1 MSDASAFFEIDDV
14 TKRFGVVTA
23 VDGVSLSLGEKEFF
37 ALLGPSGCGKTT
49 LLRVVAGFEVPDRG
63 RVLLDGRD
71 LGPVKANHRP
81 VNLMFQ
87 SYALF
92 PHLSV
97 RDNVAYGLKMEG
109 TRGAALE
116 RQVTGAL
123 DMVQLTDVAGRRPDS
138 LSGGQ
143 RQRVALARALIKRP
157 KLLLLDEPLAALDK
171 KLREQMQFEL
181 KKLQHEVGIA
191 FILVTH
197 DQQEALAMA
206 DRIAVLNEGRVEQL
220 GTAEELYERPESR
233 FVANFI
239 GTMNFFE
246 GRAVAGG
253 VEVAGVGLLR
263 GEPGPGEAG
272 AKAVAAVRPERIRL
286 HTAGPDTAADNII
299 EGRLEGATY
308 LGHHVSVFVRIPGLE
323 KPLTVL
329 VGSDEARALGLEE
342 GAAVWCTWP
351 AVASRILMR

>member
-1 MSDASAFFEIDDV
+1 MSGGGGFFEVENV
-14 TKRFGVVTA
+14 TKRFGIVAA
-23 VDGVSLSLGEKEFF
+23 VDGISLSLRDKEFF

-49 LLRVVAGFEVPDRG
+49 LLRMVAGFEVPDEG

-92 PHLSV
+92 PHLNV
-97 RDNVAYGLKMEG
+97 HDNVAYGLRMEG
-109 TRGAALE
+109 VRGAALE
-116 RQVTGAL
+116 RRVADAL
-123 DMVQLTDVAGRRPDS
+123 DMVQLSEVASRRPNS

-143 RQRVALARALIKRP
+143 LQRVALARALVKRP
-157 KLLLLDEPLAALDK
+157 RLLLLDEPLAALDK

-191 FILVTH
+191 FIVVTH

-206 DRIAVLNEGRVEQL
+206 DRIAVLNHGRVEQL
-220 GTAEELYERPESR
+220 GTAQELYERPESH

-246 GRAVAGG
+246 GKAVAGG
-253 VEVAGVGLLR
+253 VEVPGLGTLR
-263 GEPGPGEAG
+263 GAPGPDAPG
-272 AKAVAAVRPERIRL
+272 ATAMAAVRPERIRL
-286 HTAGPDTAADNII
+286 LGAEPEAWDGNVVVGQV
-299 EGRLEGATY
+299 EGFTY
-308 LGHHVSVFVRIPGLE
+308 LGHVVSVFVRVQGQE

-329 VGSDEARALGLEE
+329 VESIETHALALKP
-342 GAAVWCTWP
+342 GAAVWCAWP
-351 AVASRILMR
+351 AESTRILMR